1 MFQVK
6 HLLNDKGHTI
16 FSIAPEEPVAAAI
29 RVMAEHYIGA
39 LLVMREGQLCGII
52 SERDYARNV
61 FLKGRS
67 SKDTAVSEIMTSEL
81 ITVTPEDTIE
91 HCMRLCTEKRVRHLP
106 VIEHDQVI
114 GILSL
119 GDLVKAVISAQTE
132 QIEQL
137 HRYIAG

>member
-6 HLLNDKGHTI
+6 HLLNDKGGKVYA
-16 FSIAPEEPVAAAI
+16 IAPDEPVAAAI
-29 RVMAEHYIGA
+29 RIMAEHYIGA
-39 LLVMREGQLCGII
+39 LLVMQEGKLFGII

-81 ITVTPEDTIE
+81 ITVTPEDSIE
-91 HCMRLCTEKRVRHLP
+91 RCMRLCTEQRVRHLP
-106 VIEHDQVI
+106 IIEHDQVV

-119 GDLVKAVISAQTE
+119 GDLVKAVISSQTE

-137 HRYIAG
+137 RRYIAG